1 MKYSYQFIRQS
12 NPLFV
17 QIIYFTSI
25 SFGGY
30 AALKI
35 LKSQENP
42 HTLKDLDLLFTSIS
56 ASTVSSMAT
65 VEMEDFSNSQLW
77 MLTILM
83 LISGEVFTSM
93 LGLYFMKAKFDAKG
107 SVNKTGYSFYADVES
122 ASSENPGPNSTQGT
136 KVMVPISELRLED
149 KDRVDHETMKS
160 LGYELMVYLLVTN
173 LGGSLAIYL
182 YLILVPDAQEVLKRK
197 DIGYVIFSIFTA
209 ISSIGNCG
217 FTPVNENMVI
227 FQKNTILLLLL
238 IPQILLGNTLFAPCL
253 RFMMWSLEKIT
264 TKKEYHFILQH
275 PKAVGYKHLMNGREC
290 VYLMVTVIVFIIMQT
305 ILFCSLEWNSNAL
318 QEMNSYQKIV
328 GALFQSVNARHAG
341 ENIVDLSSL
350 SSSILV
356 LYTIMMYLPSYTSF
370 LPKDNDQ
377 DSNEGMKYKRRSRC
391 ENWIL
396 SQLSYLAIFVL
407 LICITE
413 KEAMATDPLNFN
425 IFSITFEVISA
436 YGNVGFS
443 LGYSCQR
450 LLNHNIHCKDASYG
464 FVGRWSD
471 KGKMI
476 LIIVMVFGRIK
487 SLNMH
492 GGRAWKLR

>member
-1 MKYSYQFIRQS
+1 
-12 NPLFV
+12 
-17 QIIYFTSI
+17 
-25 SFGGY
+25 
-30 AALKI
+30 
-35 LKSQENP
+35 
-42 HTLKDLDLLFTSIS
+42 
-56 ASTVSSMAT
+56 
-65 VEMEDFSNSQLW
+65 
-77 MLTILM
+77 
-83 LISGEVFTSM
+83 M

-107 SVNKTGYSFYADVES
+107 SVNKIGYSFYADVES

-160 LGYELMVYLLVTN
+160 LGYALMVYLLVTN

-290 VYLMVTVIVFIIMQT
+290 GYLMVTVIVFIIMQT

-356 LYTIMMYLPSYTSF
+356 LYTIMM
-370 LPKDNDQ
+370 
-377 DSNEGMKYKRRSRC
+377 
-391 ENWIL
+391 
-396 SQLSYLAIFVL
+396 
-407 LICITE
+407 
-413 KEAMATDPLNFN
+413 
-425 IFSITFEVISA
+425 
-436 YGNVGFS
+436 
-443 LGYSCQR
+443 
-450 LLNHNIHCKDASYG
+450 
-464 FVGRWSD
+464 
-471 KGKMI
+471 
-476 LIIVMVFGRIK
+476 
-487 SLNMH
+487 
-492 GGRAWKLR
+492 